1 MDENL
6 TFVNMQGLC
15 KLTGLTRNTV
25 YRRIRSGDFPK
36 PFYIG
41 ERSPRWRSDVV
52 AAWMERVS
60 AAARAA

>member
-6 TFVNMQGLC
+6 TFVTMKGLC
-15 KLTGLTRNTV
+15 KLTGLTRNTI
-25 YRRIRSGDFPK
+25 YRRIRSGEFPQ

-52 AAWMERVS
+52 AVWMENVS
-60 AAARAA
+60 STAVAA